1 VSGVYSSIVAKPLP
15 RELPPVKEVVYSV
28 IQDSCQR
35 GKPKL
40 VDSLG
45 YSYSVNKVRCAT
57 DELI

>member
-1 VSGVYSSIVAKPLP
+1 VYSSIVAKPLP

-28 IQDSCQR
+28 IWDSSQR
-35 GKPKL
+35 GKPKP

-45 YSYSVNKVRCAT
+45 YSYSVNKVRSAT